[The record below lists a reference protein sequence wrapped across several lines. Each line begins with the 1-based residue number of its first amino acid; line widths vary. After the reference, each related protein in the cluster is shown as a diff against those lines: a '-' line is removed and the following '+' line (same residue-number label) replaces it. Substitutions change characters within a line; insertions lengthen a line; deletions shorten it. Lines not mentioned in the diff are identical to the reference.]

1 MQKTSTKGT
10 AVNNSNPF
18 LQQIL
23 NALENLFQDHEGPA
37 RVLEMID
44 DMHLSHAVDPIP
56 LTTMGKKE
64 FRNRVF
70 DMQVLR
76 NALMS
81 MGQAYLMMH
90 AQRHKQRGE
99 VDKSNNTLLTIIE
112 LLSPQSHEKT
122 NQETAAPEFAN

>member
-1 MQKTSTKGT
+1 MQNTSKKGT
-10 AVNNSNPF
+10 SVNNSNPF

-64 FRNRVF
+64 FRNRKTPHEYGPSLSN
-70 DMQVLR
+70 DAR
-76 NALMS
+76 SAL
-81 MGQAYLMMH
+81 
-90 AQRHKQRGE
+90 
-99 VDKSNNTLLTIIE
+99 
-112 LLSPQSHEKT
+112 P
-122 NQETAAPEFAN
+122 AARRS